1 MSPRYRITLL
11 VLLCCLLL
19 PSLNYGQVN
28 RRPGEVRLRLPRQ
41 SYQYLNQVDQHYT
54 VDHGSTP
61 QSLIVYTAERAI
73 AQLLRARLP
82 FEILTETP
90 ADLRTVDKAS
100 WSRRAKTGTSCSV
113 PQDAY
118 PSYELYLTLL
128 ENFAQA
134 RPDLCRLVD
143 FGTTTQGRRLL
154 ALKITDQPG
163 VTEAEPR
170 FFYTATMHGDEL
182 AGFPMLLRLIDHL
195 LCNYDSDDRIR
206 ELVDHIEIWINPLA
220 NPDGTYLGGDHTV
233 AQSTRYNAQ
242 GVDLNR
248 NFPDPDNGPHPD
260 GHPYQPETLAFMAL
274 ADSVGFDLSCNIHGG
289 AEVVNYPFDT
299 YAELPAD
306 IDWWYHVSRQFADTA
321 QFYAPFAHYMTDL
334 NDGITNGY
342 AWYEVRGGRQ
352 DYMNH
357 DQRSREM
364 TLEISGQKKFPS
376 QQLNELWEATHRS
389 LINYLAQARN
399 GLQGSVRDSLTGAPL
414 AAEVYLPGHD
424 FLNSQVYSKL
434 PTGRYHRYLKAGTYE
449 VEFRATGYEP
459 KLLTVTVEDD
469 QATPLDVYLAPPAD
483 AVATREFAPGEI
495 QVYYAE
501 GGLQLDT
508 DRFLPG
514 TQVQVYDL
522 AGHRLYQTT
531 VDLAR
536 GTTFLPLSRKTPGI
550 LVLDLFQGQRRLS
563 QKILI
568 RKKK

>member
-1 MSPRYRITLL
+1 MSLRSRITLL
-11 VLLCCLLL
+11 VLLSCLLL
-19 PSLNYGQVN
+19 PSLNFAQVN

-41 SYQYLNQVDQHYT
+41 SYQYLDQIGQYYT
-54 VDHGSTP
+54 VDHGSSP
-61 QSLIVYTAERAI
+61 KALIVYTPERTI
-73 AQLLRARLP
+73 AQLLRAQLP
-82 FEILTETP
+82 FEILTEEPVT
-90 ADLRTVDKAS
+90 LRTIDAS
-100 WSRRAKTGTSCSV
+100 TWLAQSKTGAACSV

-118 PSYELYLTLL
+118 PSYELYVTLL

-143 FGTTTQGRRLL
+143 FGTTPQGRRLL
-154 ALKITDQPG
+154 ALKITDQPD
-163 VTEAEPR
+163 TREAEPH
-170 FFYTATMHGDEL
+170 FLYTSTMHGDEL
-182 AGFPMLLRLIDHL
+182 AGFPILLRLIDHL
-195 LCNYDSDDRIR
+195 LCNYDSDARIR
-206 ELVDHIEIWINPLA
+206 ELVDNIEIWINPLA

-233 AQSTRYNAQ
+233 AQSTRYNAR
-242 GVDLNR
+242 GIDLNR
-248 NFPDPDNGPHPD
+248 NFPDPDDGAHPD
-260 GHPYQPETLAFMAL
+260 GQAYQPETLAFMAL

-321 QFYAPFAHYMTDL
+321 QYYSPINNYLTDL

-342 AWYEVRGGRQ
+342 SWYEVRGGRQ

-357 DQRSREM
+357 DQHGREM
-364 TLEISGQKKFPS
+364 TLEISGQKKFS
-376 QQLNELWEATHRS
+376 SSGLNDLWEATHRS

-399 GLQGSVRDSLTGAPL
+399 GLQGTVRDSLTGAPL
-414 AAEVYLPGHD
+414 AAEIYLPGHD
-424 FLNSQVYSKL
+424 YLNSQVYTKL
-434 PTGRYHRYLKAGTYE
+434 PTGRYHRYLKAGTYD
-449 VEFRATGYEP
+449 VIFRAAGYEP
-459 KLLTVTVEDD
+459 KTVTVSLEDD
-469 QATPLDVYLAPPAD
+469 QATFLDIALSPPTD
-483 AVATREFAPGEI
+483 IVAIREFAPGEI

-501 GGLQLDT
+501 GGLRLDA

-522 AGHRLYQTT
+522 AGRRLYQTT
-531 VDLAR
+531 VDLSR
-536 GTTFLPLSRKTPGI
+536 GTTFLPLSSQTPGI